1 MTDDQLIDL
10 ANSERRILITN
21 DKDFGELVFRQGRV
35 VEGLILLRVKGQ
47 DSLEKVRVMRQLI
60 EHYSEK
66 LSRCFVVAT
75 KSEIRVIPF
84 LRLL

>member
-1 MTDDQLIDL
+1 MTDERLIDL

-35 VEGLILLRVKGQ
+35 AEGLILLRVGQ
-47 DSLEKVRVMRQLI
+47 DSLEKVRVMRRLI
-60 EHYSEK
+60 AHYSEK

-75 KSEIRVIPF
+75 KSEIRVIPM